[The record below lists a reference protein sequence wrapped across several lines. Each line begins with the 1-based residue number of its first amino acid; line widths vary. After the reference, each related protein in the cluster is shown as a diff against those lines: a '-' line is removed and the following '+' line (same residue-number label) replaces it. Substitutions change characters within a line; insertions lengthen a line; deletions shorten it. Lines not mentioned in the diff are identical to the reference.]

1 MTRKQH
7 DYQSKV
13 YEVIDTSCHTG
24 QELHIVTSNAY
35 GDRVLNLRMNRV
47 IPSMTGHTGYTKI
60 GMFLNRSEARQLRD
74 ALIDLI
80 ENDSAWD
87 PEGGEWVEVEES

>member
-1 MTRKQH
+1 
-7 DYQSKV
+7 
-13 YEVIDTSCHTG
+13 
-24 QELHIVTSNAY
+24 
-35 GDRVLNLRMNRV
+35 
-47 IPSMTGHTGYTKI
+47 
-60 GMFLNRSEARQLRD
+60 MFLTRSEARQLRD